1 MVNMSSLSVRPAVAA
16 DLAIVCRAI
25 LEAEAGGKGPI
36 PWCALFDLTES
47 EFEALLQEILEEGVE
62 GQEWCLEHFR
72 IAILEHQPVAALSA
86 WIEGEEGNGSSM
98 LKSALMYHFISEE
111 RRTTAQGKLE
121 IFSRLRLARK
131 PGALQLEC
139 IYTTPEWRG
148 KGVMPVFLGKI
159 LEEMKALDTP
169 FTEAEIQLSGDN
181 APALAAYRKAG
192 FEVSAEVHYPGPE
205 SEIRAVFPGTSRIQL
220 LKQISL

>member
-1 MVNMSSLSVRPAVAA
+1 MVNVSSLSVRSAMAA
-16 DLAIVCRAI
+16 DLSFVCRAI

-36 PWCALFDLTES
+36 PWCALFGFAES
-47 EFEALLQEILEEGVE
+47 EFEAILREILEEGIE

-72 IAILEHQPVAALSA
+72 IATLEHQPVAALSA
-86 WIEGEEGNGSSM
+86 WIEGEEGSGSAM

-111 RRTTAQGKLE
+111 RRSAAQARLE
-121 IFSRLRLARK
+121 IFSRLRLPRK

-139 IYTTPEWRG
+139 IFTAPEWRG
-148 KGVMPVFLGKI
+148 KGVMPVFLEKI
-159 LEEMKALDTP
+159 LKEIKSQPHPVRD
-169 FTEAEIQLSGDN
+169 AEIQLSGDN

-192 FEVSAEVHYPGPE
+192 FELTEEVQYPGPE
-205 SEIRAVFPGTSRIQL
+205 SEIHAVFPGKSRIQL